1 MKNLILKI
9 PLVTFL
15 FVLTI
20 LSQSFSF
27 ENDAAV
33 AKVTWV
39 ESQFDFGVIK
49 QGIPVEH
56 YFEFKNDGDSP
67 LLINNVKTSCGCTV
81 SSYPKEPIMPGES
94 EKIKVTYNAAKIGNF
109 NKRIT
114 VFSNANSNESKL
126 TILGE
131 VVAK

>member
-1 MKNLILKI
+1 MKNLIFKI
-9 PLVTFL
+9 PFITLL
-15 FVLTI
+15 IALTI

-27 ENDAAV
+27 ENKAAV

-39 ESQFDFGVIK
+39 ESQFDFGSIN

-94 EKIKVTYNAAKIGNF
+94 DKIKVTYNAARIGNF
-109 NKRIT
+109 NKKIT
-114 VFSNANSNESKL
+114 VFSNANSNERRL

-131 VVAK
+131 VIGK